1 MANVPLSG
9 ETGEILPV
17 IWGNDQSR
25 DLRRINTT
33 GKSVELEKFVSTEQQ
48 MLHVNDR
55 SGLSPLSSR
64 HNQTQVGTKKATD
77 ISATFRCSA

>member
-1 MANVPLSG
+1 
-9 ETGEILPV
+9 
-17 IWGNDQSR
+17 
-25 DLRRINTT
+25 
-33 GKSVELEKFVSTEQQ
+33 LEKFVSTEQQ

-64 HNQTQVGTKKATD
+64 HNQTQVGTKKAAD